1 LTSEE
6 RTRHWKTA
14 DYRRA
19 EVEGRRIVERI
30 VALMDRGPED
40 AEVQEQIAEYFKHI
54 CKFYDCTS
62 EIFRGLGELYVTDER
77 FADYFRKFDPD
88 LPQFMR
94 EAMAAYCDSHP

>member
-1 LTSEE
+1 
-6 RTRHWKTA
+6 
-14 DYRRA
+14 
-19 EVEGRRIVERI
+19 
-30 VALMDRGPED
+30 MDRGPED

-54 CKFYDCTS
+54 CKFYECTS
-62 EIFRGLGELYVTDER
+62 EIFRGLGELYVSDER